1 MKQVI
6 DLLKELTALQGYSM
20 PPPSE
25 EAGPLG
31 PPDVAAALTATET
44 ENAKVSETLKALA
57 EALYREQ
64 PPRYGLT
71 GDAAKRFNEIVSE
84 VCYLTGASKSLP
96 GGASTK

>member
-6 DLLKELTALQGYSM
+6 DLLKE
-20 PPPSE
+20 
-25 EAGPLG
+25 
-31 PPDVAAALTATET
+31 
-44 ENAKVSETLKALA
+44 
-57 EALYREQ
+57 
-64 PPRYGLT
+64 RYGLT